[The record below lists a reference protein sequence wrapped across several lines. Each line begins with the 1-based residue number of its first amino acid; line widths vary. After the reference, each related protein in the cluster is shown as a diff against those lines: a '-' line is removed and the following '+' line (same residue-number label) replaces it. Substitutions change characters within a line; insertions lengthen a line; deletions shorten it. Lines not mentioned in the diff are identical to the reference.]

1 MRPLALGLLASLA
14 PAAAAADP
22 SVTVLPLP
30 FAVTEFRGPESRAA
44 TVAPSMDALR
54 GKRLADRGP
63 LIVVWGGQDGAAL
76 TLVGDRVQV
85 IPMQGSAGD
94 LAAAERGR
102 ASIPESRVTVAGPL
116 SASLTD
122 PTPDQPHRAL
132 GSRTQARAVTIGE
145 RRAVPPGPDP
155 RPVPVET
162 TRIEAGEGAVFE
174 DREVRADGAQRGR
187 PPVLVTIKSYKERGA
202 ALAIIDRRDGVWQVA
217 AETAPTGEPETW
229 LNPAAL
235 WRPREGGP
243 LQIALVARP
252 HRDGPPPALVLRRR
266 AADAARA
273 RRPGYSN
280 HAFGLTAQDLATR
293 LDPDEGG
300 REVIA
305 IPSLDRASLALVSF
319 GPRDIV
325 ERGASRFRRGPA
337 TGVARLGR
345 GRDTHIL
352 VGLEDGRVV
361 DVRP

>member
-1 MRPLALGLLASLA
+1 MRPLALALLASLA

-22 SVTVLPLP
+22 SVTILPLP
-30 FAVTEFRGPESRAA
+30 FAVAEFRGPESRAA
-44 TVAPSMDALR
+44 TIAPSMDALR
-54 GKRLADRGP
+54 GSRPAAAGP
-63 LIVVWGGQDGAAL
+63 LVVVWGGDDGAAL
-76 TLVGDRVQV
+76 TLSGDRVQV
-85 IPMQGSAGD
+85 IPMRGSAGD

-132 GSRTQARAVTIGE
+132 GSRTQARTITIGE
-145 RRAVPPGPDP
+145 RRPVPPGPDP
-155 RPVPVET
+155 RPVPLET
-162 TRIEAGEGAVFE
+162 TRVEAGEGAVFE
-174 DREVRADGAQRGR
+174 DREVRADGAPGGR
-187 PPVLVTIKSYKERGA
+187 SPVLVTIKSYKERGA
-202 ALAIIDRRDGVWQVA
+202 ALVIIDRRDGVWQVA

-235 WRPREGGP
+235 WRPQGGGA

-252 HRDGPPPALVLRRR
+252 HGDGLLQLWSYEGGRLTLLGEKA
-266 AADAARA
+266 
-273 RRPGYSN
+273 GYSN
-280 HAFGLTAQDLATR
+280 HAFGRAAQDLAAR
-293 LDPDEGG
+293 LEPGEDG
-300 REVIA
+300 RQVIA
-305 IPSLDRASLALVSF
+305 IPSLDRSSLALVSLA
-319 GPRDIV
+319 GGEIV
-325 ERGASRFRRGPA
+325 ERARVALPARAA